1 MEVDFEE
8 RHSVEISAMDKK
20 SLDQA
25 TLAIDMQ
32 EKTAEIWLSKEWS
45 NIELPFEKLGLLY
58 EALKEAR
65 KRELI

>member
-1 MEVDFEE
+1 
-8 RHSVEISAMDKK
+8 MDKK